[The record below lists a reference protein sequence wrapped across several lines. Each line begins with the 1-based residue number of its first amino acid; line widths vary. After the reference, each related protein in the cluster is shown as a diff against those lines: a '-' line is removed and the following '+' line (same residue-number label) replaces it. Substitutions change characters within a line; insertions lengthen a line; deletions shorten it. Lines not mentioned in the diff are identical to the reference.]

1 MHCNLKVASRP
12 VVQCGVFNNAQ
23 YCTSLHT
30 QRFRKGCLAI
40 REHLSVFLA
49 KFVLRVR
56 RNCYFELP
64 VKILTPPLYSAISSD
79 FLYGTNILT
88 INGHLPRDLDL

>member
-40 REHLSVFLA
+40 REHLSVFFGQICTARAQKLL
-49 KFVLRVR
+49 LRASGQNSDTAVV
-56 RNCYFELP
+56 F
-64 VKILTPPLYSAISSD
+64 SDSD